1 MNKDN
6 KKFVIETI
14 FLKEALKHDLT
25 VPEFLVLVYFDN
37 DYDSVFNLN
46 RVVKATCLKEDVVL
60 EAFDSLIN
68 KGIITLNTVKN
79 DNGKI
84 FDQVSLENLYNDIK
98 NEKKEEEKK
107 KSQEEF
113 LDTFQKNFGH
123 NLSSMDYEIIKAWL
137 DDGFSEELI
146 LGALQEAIYKKVY
159 SLKYIDKILFSWK
172 KKGFKTIKDVNNS
185 FIQKDNEE
193 EAKFETSVLEF
204 DWLDNEE

>member
-46 RVVKATCLKEDVVL
+46 KVVKATCLKEEVVL

-68 KGIITLNTVKN
+68 KGIISLNTVKN

-98 NEKKEEEKK
+98 NDKKEEEKK
-107 KSQEEF
+107 KSQEAF
-113 LDTFQKNFGH
+113 LDTFQKQFGH

-159 SLKYIDKILFSWK
+159 SLKYIDKILFAWK
-172 KKGFKTIKDVNNS
+172 KKGFKTMNDVNES
-185 FIQKDNEE
+185 FIQKDDDDS
-193 EAKFETSVLEF
+193 KFETSVMEF

>member
-46 RVVKATCLKEDVVL
+46 KVVKATCLKEDVVL

-107 KSQEEF
+107 KYQEEF

>member
-46 RVVKATCLKEDVVL
+46 KVVKATCLKEEVVL

-68 KGIITLNTVKN
+68 KGIISLNTVKN

-98 NEKKEEEKK
+98 NDKKEEEKK
-107 KSQEEF
+107 KSQEAF
-113 LDTFQKNFGH
+113 LDTFQKQFGH

-159 SLKYIDKILFSWK
+159 SLKYIDKILFAWK
-172 KKGFKTIKDVNNS
+172 KKGFKTMNDVNES
-185 FIQKDNEE
+185 FIQKDDDDP
-193 EAKFETSVLEF
+193 KFETSVMEF

>member
-37 DYDSVFNLN
+37 DYDSIFNLN
-46 RVVKATCLKEDVVL
+46 KVVKATCLKEEVVL

-68 KGIITLNTVKN
+68 KGIISLNTVKN

-98 NEKKEEEKK
+98 NDKKEEEKK
-107 KSQEEF
+107 KSQEAF
-113 LDTFQKNFGH
+113 LDTFQKQFGH

-159 SLKYIDKILFSWK
+159 SLKYIDKILFAWK
-172 KKGFKTIKDVNNS
+172 KKGFKTMNDVNES
-185 FIQKDNEE
+185 FIQKDDDDS
-193 EAKFETSVLEF
+193 KFETSVMEF

>member
-46 RVVKATCLKEDVVL
+46 KVVKATCLKEEAVL

-68 KGIITLNTVKN
+68 KGIISLNTVKN

-98 NEKKEEEKK
+98 NDKKEEEKK
-107 KSQEEF
+107 KSQEAF
-113 LDTFQKNFGH
+113 LDTFQKQFGH

-159 SLKYIDKILFSWK
+159 SLKYIDKILFAWK
-172 KKGFKTIKDVNNS
+172 KKGFKTMNDVNES
-185 FIQKDNEE
+185 FIQKDDDDP
-193 EAKFETSVLEF
+193 KFETSVMEF

>member
-1 MNKDN
+1 LNK
-6 KKFVIETI
+6 
-14 FLKEALKHDLT
+14 
-25 VPEFLVLVYFDN
+25 
-37 DYDSVFNLN
+37 
-46 RVVKATCLKEDVVL
+46 VVKATCLKEEVVL

-68 KGIITLNTVKN
+68 KGIISLNTVKN

-98 NEKKEEEKK
+98 NDKKEEEKK
-107 KSQEEF
+107 KSQEAF
-113 LDTFQKNFGH
+113 LDTFQKQFGH

-159 SLKYIDKILFSWK
+159 SLKYIDKILFAWK
-172 KKGFKTIKDVNNS
+172 KKGFKTMNDVNES
-185 FIQKDNEE
+185 FIQKDDDDS
-193 EAKFETSVLEF
+193 KFETSVMEF